1 MILKKVEKGNVVK
14 AIYKSSNVLASKYDK
29 VSKDLTITF
38 NNGNVYEYSNVST
51 TDYTRLE
58 IAESQGKILNKYIK
72 QYTFKKGDAIDPNK
86 IIEEVDKHQEEVIK
100 DIELSIVKLMNNI
113 SKVYDKKEEL
123 NSDDLSKLQFLIS
136 KLENEKK

>member
-1 MILKKVEKGNVVK
+1 MSYSPRFVVMRITPL
-14 AIYKSSNVLASKYDK
+14 AIFSN
-29 VSKDLTITF
+29 TI
-38 NNGNVYEYSNVST
+38 S
-51 TDYTRLE
+51 
-58 IAESQGKILNKYIK
+58 NKYIK

-86 IIEEVDKHQEEVIK
+86 IIEEVDKHQEEIIK